1 MSQPR
6 PYDFAPEEPLDFELL
21 FRSAPSLLLV
31 LDAAPGFRILAASDA
46 YLRATR
52 AARDKIIGR
61 PLFEA
66 FPENPEGPRPMGAV
80 SLQAA
85 LERLLA
91 TRRADALNSP
101 VFFPDGR
108 LRYIIH
114 RIDSIEVE
122 ILRNARERDDAI
134 RRLKTANEELEAF
147 AYSAS
152 HDLRGPLRAI
162 DGFCRIFE
170 QMRGASMDDQ
180 VRRLL
185 TRIGANVQRM
195 EDIIHDLL
203 ELSRVGR
210 ARMSRG
216 RVDVTALAHRVVD
229 GLAAR
234 DPERVVAVEVAAGLE
249 AWADEGLV
257 TLVLENLI
265 GNAWKYTSRRAGAR
279 IEIGRRSVV
288 GQGVF
293 HVRDNGAGFDMDRAD
308 KLFAPF
314 VRLHSAAEFEGH
326 GVGLATVKRIVE
338 RHGGEIWA
346 EAMPGRGATFHFTLS
361 GSPESSRPDA

>member
-1 MSQPR
+1 
-6 PYDFAPEEPLDFELL
+6 
-21 FRSAPSLLLV
+21 
-31 LDAAPGFRILAASDA
+31 
-46 YLRATR
+46 
-52 AARDKIIGR
+52 
-61 PLFEA
+61 
-66 FPENPEGPRPMGAV
+66 
-80 SLQAA
+80 
-85 LERLLA
+85 
-91 TRRADALNSP
+91 
-101 VFFPDGR
+101 
-108 LRYIIH
+108 
-114 RIDSIEVE
+114 
-122 ILRNARERDDAI
+122 
-134 RRLKTANEELEAF
+134 
-147 AYSAS
+147 
-152 HDLRGPLRAI
+152 
-162 DGFCRIFE
+162 
-170 QMRGASMDDQ
+170 
-180 VRRLL
+180 
-185 TRIGANVQRM
+185 
-195 EDIIHDLL
+195 
-203 ELSRVGR
+203 
-210 ARMSRG
+210 MSRG
-216 RVDVTALAHRVVD
+216 RVDVTALARRVVD